1 MTANQN
7 LSISGANDRPADFV
21 ALVQMYSRIRPE
33 SLAYVFLEDG
43 ESEGARLT
51 FGDLDRRARAIAAH
65 LQLRAARN
73 ARALL
78 LFPPGLDYIEAF
90 FGCLYAGVIAVP
102 AYPPSGRHLQRL
114 RSILADAEPS
124 LILTTQ
130 ALCSPL
136 SEENADAVDVLRC
149 ATDVLDTG
157 LAAEWRPVSIAS
169 DDIAFLQYT
178 SGSTGDPRGVMVS
191 HGNLIA
197 NEALIAESFHH
208 DESCTLVGWL
218 PFYHDMGLIGNI
230 LQPLYVGATSYLMS
244 PMAFLEKPAR
254 WLAAIS
260 KYGAHT
266 SGGPNF
272 GFELCLRKI
281 GDDDK
286 KGLDLSS
293 WRIAFSGAEPVR
305 AATLDR
311 FAHAFAGCGFRKQ
324 SFYPC
329 YGLAEATLVVSAPS
343 GVREPPVRTLDK
355 SALEQNCPIA
365 ALDKGV
371 QNVGCGHAW
380 AGHDIRIVEPI
391 TRRECPNGRIGEI
404 WVSGPSV
411 AKGYWRRDAQTEE
424 VFQARLAGDDSHTF
438 LRTGDLGVLNDGEL
452 YIAGRLKDLII
463 IAGRNYYP
471 HDIEAAIEDA
481 VDGLRPGSVTAVHM
495 TDGDAESYIV
505 FAEPRRADIAE
516 LRRSGARDLI
526 QSIRAALA
534 EAIDVAPRD
543 IIVLKPGTT
552 PKTSSGKTRRAE
564 CRRAYLAGE
573 FDVLARASDAVA
585 SHAEPRRNAGP
596 EAEPLLRLALAQL
609 TPEQRAPLLT
619 RLLATEAARL
629 LRIPECNIDVNAPVS
644 HSGLDSLKAIELR
657 HAIEQALGF
666 APPLA
671 LLLSDVTLSEAAQ
684 EIGHL
689 EGERAARVS
698 VADQRLSYSQQAMW
712 TVQQLDADSIIYNM
726 RLALDVGAI
735 DTAEFARALDET
747 IAANDQLRTLYR
759 AAGERVEAK
768 EAAPAEL
775 PSVLEIVDAQDWDE
789 GALQADLA
797 RLAAKPFDLEARPP
811 LRVTLYRRNGFYTA
825 LFVAH
830 HIAVDFWSLLLFV
843 TELDA
848 RYRNVEH
855 PAPRA
860 RYMTF
865 AARQRAYLETPRAEA
880 DWRYWRE
887 QLSGELPTLQLPQDF
902 KSRGAP
908 SFAGASR
915 TIRLD
920 AKLTAALQAAAQRE
934 GVSLFSA
941 LLAAY
946 FVLLHRH
953 SGQRDIIV
961 GAPTNGRLDAEF
973 ARTIGNFVNPVAIRT
988 KIEPF
993 EKARDV
999 MHRVHDKVRGA
1010 LAHHEFPFP
1019 IIVERL
1025 RPTRE
1030 QNSWPIYQSIF
1041 VLQQTQSE
1049 VPPQFSVLASD
1060 EVVTEL
1066 DIFGVKGRIRN
1077 IPPRVESFEMNVM
1090 AVKDRDEL
1098 VVSFQYQ
1105 TQSFADG
1112 TVDRFA
1118 RHYANLL
1125 SGIVANLDARVG
1137 DLPLLDE
1144 DEGRRLIDGWS
1155 ETSKIAREDDA
1166 LLHAAFER
1174 CASAAP
1180 DAIAIAYE
1188 QERLSY
1194 AELNA
1199 RANRLAHYLCQNH
1212 DLQPDDIVAV
1222 CAERSIELFVA
1233 LLAILKA
1240 GGAYLPL
1247 DPELPFE
1254 RIALTL
1260 GDAKPRLVLTQRCLQ
1275 ARLEDAVAQISAVG
1289 AVAKTPISVFALDA
1303 QQPLLAGFLES
1314 DLEPKAKS
1322 RNLAYV
1328 IYTSGSTG
1336 VPKGVM
1342 ISHGGAV
1349 SSTCARDQFYAD
1361 NVSSF
1366 LLLSPVYFDSSV
1378 AGIFWTLSQG
1388 GTLTIATEQ
1397 ERRDASALARIV
1409 SASQISHLLCLPSL
1423 YDLFLDFADPAKFKA
1438 LRCCIV
1444 AGEACGSEVAHKHL
1458 RALPEVALV
1467 NEYGPTE
1474 CSVWSVAH
1482 KVAQRER
1489 GKTVPI
1495 GRPVPGVHT
1504 VLLSPGGALTPL
1516 GAIGEICIG
1525 GAGLSRGYLNRPD
1538 LTAERFIPNPFHG
1551 SGERLYRTG
1560 DLGRYQ
1566 KGGNIEFLG
1575 RVDQQ
1580 VKVRGFRIEPGE
1592 IESALHDIDGVSG
1605 AIVVA
1610 RDDLNNNLRLVA
1622 YATLSSGRVL
1632 SQADL
1637 REALAHKLPDY
1648 MIPGAIILLDAFP
1661 VTPNGKIDRK
1671 ALPAPTL
1678 KDLRQEAFVAAQTE
1692 LQMRLAEA
1700 WETILGWEQ
1709 VSLDDNF
1716 FEIGG
1721 DSIRAIQIANLLHR
1735 KGVRLTP
1742 RQIFQY
1748 PTIVALAASLDAADA
1763 DCRTE
1768 LASVDTNNFDAPFG
1782 LAEIEGAELAE
1793 ILGEHRD
1800 AQDIYRLTPLQE
1812 GILLHSLARE
1822 GVGVYHLQDQY
1833 QFHGPLDVDA
1843 FFDAWRSVV
1852 ARHDTLRTSFHLDR
1866 AGRPYQL
1873 VHSSAHLDCRFHDLT
1888 ALTPDQQAAEI
1899 DRYLKRALERGFDL
1913 SQAPLLRIHLMK
1925 LASDRHMCVREFH
1938 HIILDDW
1945 CTSPLM
1951 LDVRSHYAAA
1961 IAHAPLDVAP
1971 APRFRD
1977 YIAWLRRQDAPA
1989 AQAFWARYLA
1999 GFAEPTPLVIAKAG
2013 ETTAAAAVDDVFEE
2027 VSREDF
2033 SRLKEL
2039 AREHR
2044 LTINTFVQAAIGLL
2058 LCRYAN
2064 TQEAVFG
2071 VTVAGRPTD
2080 LPQCESAL
2088 GLFINSLPLRVRIS
2102 PEAPVFDWLK
2112 ALLADNLEMRQHEFV
2127 SQSLI
2132 QQWSE
2137 IPRADALLFQ
2147 HLLTFENAPIDQ
2159 SLVND
2164 RDIFD
2169 ISLAELRVH
2178 TNYPITFVAIPGE
2191 TLALRIT
2198 YDRDRFDGADMRRM
2212 IRHWRLLVSELVR
2225 NANGVLADLAPL
2237 DSVEQQEIIIN
2248 RNNTEK
2254 DYGAPR
2260 DLVARFEAQA
2270 ASNGDAIAASCR
2282 GETLTFGAL
2291 NERANRIAH
2300 ALIEQGFGCDDVIAL
2315 FEERGLDFLTSM
2327 LGIFKCGAGY
2337 LPIDPGHPDGRIASV
2352 LEEAHVA
2359 AVLAGA
2365 THLQRATRLT
2375 RKDGMHMSPVLDR
2388 HALEA
2393 AVTKFDN
2400 PPQRHTANSIAF
2412 VIYTSGSTGK
2422 PKGAVVEH
2430 RGMFNNLITKVPAL
2444 GLTSSDVIAQTAS
2457 QCFDISVWQFLVGL
2471 AIGARVEILPDEI
2484 SRDPERLVQAIPRC
2498 GITILESVPS
2508 MIRALLDA
2516 AAEESLDGLRWL
2528 IPCGEAFTPELCRR
2542 VMAQH
2547 PSLRLLNAYGPA
2559 ECSDDV
2565 TYYAIAQAPSGNE
2578 LSTPIGRPVDN
2589 CRIYVLDRWLDPA
2602 PVGAPGEI
2610 CVGGIQMGR
2619 GYLHRPDLTANA
2631 FRPNPFGPRG
2641 SLLYRTGDLGRWR
2654 ADGLLDFLGRVDH
2667 QVKIRGHRIEPG
2679 EIEACLVTHPEIE
2692 EACVLPR
2699 PIGRGVYQLVAYVV
2713 GVERDPSALREY
2725 LAQTLPDFMLPSFI
2739 VFLDAM
2745 PLSPNGKIDRG
2756 RLPVP
2761 DVDAQRVSQKIA
2773 PRTPTEEALYD
2784 IWAELL
2790 GVQTFGVTDNF
2801 FELGGHSLLAI
2812 QLRSRIQSAFDVEIE
2827 LKNLFNTT
2835 TVESLAR
2842 EIEER
2847 ILAEIDAMS
2856 DAQAERLRAQYA
2868 E

>member
-1 MTANQN
+1 MRANQN
-7 LSISGANDRPADFV
+7 FPSNGASDRPADFV
-21 ALVQMYSRIRPE
+21 ALVQMHSRIRPE
-33 SLAYVFLEDG
+33 SLAFVFLEDG
-43 ESEGARLT
+43 EREGPRLT

-65 LQLRAARN
+65 LQRCATRN

-102 AYPPSGRHLQRL
+102 AYPPTGRHLQRL

-130 ALCSPL
+130 ALRSRL
-136 SEENADAVDVLRC
+136 SEENTDAPNVLCC

-157 LAAEWRPVSIAS
+157 LAGEWRPPSIAP
-169 DDIAFLQYT
+169 DEIAFLQYT

-208 DESCTLVGWL
+208 DERSTLVGWL
-218 PFYHDMGLIGNI
+218 PLYHDMGLIGNI

-244 PMAFLEKPAR
+244 PMVFLEKPAR

-260 KYGAHT
+260 KYRAHT

-272 GFELCLRKI
+272 GFELCVRKI
-281 GDDDK
+281 SDDDK

-311 FAHAFAGCGFRKQ
+311 FAHAFAGCGFHKQ

-329 YGLAEATLVVSAPS
+329 YGLAEATLVLSAPS
-343 GVREPPVRTLDK
+343 GVRETPVRTLDK
-355 SALEQNCPIA
+355 GALEQNFA
-365 ALDKGV
+365 VTALDKGV
-371 QNVGCGHAW
+371 ETVGCGRVW
-380 AGHDIRIVEPI
+380 AAHDIRIVDPI
-391 TRRECPNGRIGEI
+391 TRRECPDSRVGEI

-411 AKGYWRRDAQTEE
+411 AKGYWRRDAQTED
-424 VFQARLAGDDSHTF
+424 VFRARLAGDDTRAF
-438 LRTGDLGVLNDGEL
+438 LRTGDLGFLDDGEL

-471 HDIEAAIEDA
+471 HDIEGVIEDA
-481 VDGLRPGSVTAVHM
+481 VEGLRPGSVTAVHM
-495 TDGDAESYIV
+495 TDGDAEFYIV
-505 FAEPRRADIAE
+505 FAEPRRTDIAE
-516 LRRSGARDLI
+516 LRRNGGRELI
-526 QSIRAALA
+526 QSVRAALA

-543 IIVLKPGTT
+543 IILLKPGAT

-564 CRRAYLAGE
+564 CRRTYLAGE
-573 FDVLARASDAVA
+573 FDVLARGSDAVV
-585 SHAEPRRNAGP
+585 SHAEPTPSVGRD
-596 EAEPLLRLALAQL
+596 AEPLLRLALAQL

-619 RLLATEAARL
+619 RLLAAEAARL
-629 LRIPECNIDVNAPVS
+629 LRVPERTIDIDAPIS

-657 HAIEQALGF
+657 HGIEQALGV
-666 APPLA
+666 APPLN
-671 LLLSDVTLSEAAQ
+671 LLLSEATFSQAAQ
-684 EIGHL
+684 AISRL
-689 EGERAARVS
+689 EEERTAQVDT
-698 VADQRLSYSQQAMW
+698 ADQRLSYSQQAMW
-712 TVQQLDADSIIYNM
+712 TVQQLDADSVIFNM
-726 RLALDVGAI
+726 RLALDIGAI
-735 DTAEFARALDET
+735 DAAEFARALDQT
-747 IAANDQLRTLYR
+747 ITANGELRTLYR
-759 AAGERVEAK
+759 ATGERVQAVEVARG
-768 EAAPAEL
+768 ALLPA
-775 PSVLEIVDAQDWDE
+775 LEIVDAQDWDE

-797 RLAAKPFDLEARPP
+797 ARVAEPFDLEARPP
-811 LRVTLYRRNGFYTA
+811 LRVTLYRRNETQTA

-843 TELDA
+843 MELDA
-848 RYRNVEH
+848 RFRNVEH
-855 PAPRA
+855 AAPRA
-860 RYMTF
+860 RYTAF
-865 AARQRAYLETPRAEA
+865 AARQHAYLETSRAEA

-887 QLSGELPTLQLPQDF
+887 ELSGELPTLQLPQDF

-915 TIRLD
+915 TIRLE
-920 AKLTAALQAAAQRE
+920 ATLTAALEALAQRE
-934 GVSLFSA
+934 GVTLFSA

-973 ARTIGNFVNPVAIRT
+973 ARTIGNFVNPVAIRST
-988 KIEPF
+988 IEPF

-999 MHRVHDKVRGA
+999 MHRIHKKVRGA
-1010 LAHHEFPFP
+1010 LAHQEFPFP

-1025 RPTRE
+1025 RPTRD
-1030 QNSWPIYQSIF
+1030 QNSWPIYQTIF
-1041 VLQQTQSE
+1041 VLQQTQSDA
-1049 VPPQFSVLASD
+1049 PPQFSVLASD
-1060 EVVTEL
+1060 QGVTEL
-1066 DIFGVKGRIRN
+1066 DIFGVKGRIRD
-1077 IPPRVESFEMNVM
+1077 IPQRVESFEMNVM
-1090 AVKDRDEL
+1090 AVKDHDEL
-1098 VVSFQYQ
+1098 VISFQYP

-1112 TVDRFA
+1112 TVERFA

-1125 SGIVANLDARVG
+1125 SGIVDNPDARVG
-1137 DLPLLDE
+1137 DLSLLDE
-1144 DEGRRLIDGWS
+1144 DEGRRLIDTWN
-1155 ETSKIAREDDA
+1155 ETSKMARENGV
-1166 LLHAAFER
+1166 LLHTAFER
-1174 CASAAP
+1174 WASADP
-1180 DAIAIAYE
+1180 DAIAIVYE

-1199 RANRLAHYLCQNH
+1199 RANQLAHYLRQHH
-1212 DLQPDDIVAV
+1212 DLRPDDVVAV
-1222 CAERSIELFVA
+1222 CAERSIDLFVA
-1233 LLAILKA
+1233 LLAVLKA
-1240 GGAYLPL
+1240 GGAYLPI
-1247 DPELPFE
+1247 DTELPSE

-1260 GDAKPRLVLTQRCLQ
+1260 GEAKPRLVLTQQQLRT
-1275 ARLEDAVAQISAVG
+1275 ALEAAVAQIPVVG
-1289 AVAKTPISVFALDA
+1289 DVAKAPISIFALDS
-1303 QQPLLAGFLES
+1303 QRPLLAS
-1314 DLEPKAKS
+1314 SPQCDLHTATKS
-1322 RNLAYV
+1322 GNLAYV

-1349 SSTCARDQFYAD
+1349 SSTRARDQFYAD
-1361 NVSSF
+1361 KVSNF

-1388 GTLTIATEQ
+1388 GTLTIPTEE
-1397 ERRDASALARIV
+1397 ERRDARALGRIV

-1423 YDLFLDFADPAKFKA
+1423 YDLLLDFADPAQFKA

-1444 AGEACGSEVAHKHL
+1444 AGEACAPEVAHKHF
-1458 RALPEVALV
+1458 RALPELALV

-1482 KVAQRER
+1482 KVAEGER
-1489 GKTVPI
+1489 SETVVI
-1495 GRPVPGVHT
+1495 GRPVPGVQT
-1504 VLLSPGGALTPL
+1504 VLLSNGGALTPL

-1525 GAGLSRGYLNRPD
+1525 GAGLGRGYLNRPD
-1538 LTAERFIPNPFHG
+1538 LTAERFIPNPFDG

-1566 KGGNIEFLG
+1566 KDGNIEFLG
-1575 RVDQQ
+1575 RMDQQ
-1580 VKVRGFRIEPGE
+1580 VKIRGFRIEPGE
-1592 IESALHDIDGVSG
+1592 IESVLHDIDGVTG

-1610 RDDLNNNLRLVA
+1610 RDDVNNNLRLVG
-1622 YATLSSGRVL
+1622 YATLSSGRAL
-1632 SQADL
+1632 SQAEI
-1637 REALAHKLPDY
+1637 REALALKLPDY
-1648 MIPGAIILLDAFP
+1648 MIPGAIVLLDAFP
-1661 VTPNGKIDRK
+1661 LNPNGKVDRK

-1678 KDLRQEAFVAAQTE
+1678 KDLRQEEFVAPRTE
-1692 LQMRLAEA
+1692 MQMRLAGA
-1700 WETILGWEQ
+1700 WETILGWDQ
-1709 VSLDDNF
+1709 VGLDDNF

-1721 DSIRAIQIANLLHR
+1721 DSIRAIQIANLLYR
-1735 KGVRLTP
+1735 TGVRLTP

-1748 PTIVALAASLDAADA
+1748 PTIVALAASLEGADA
-1763 DCRTE
+1763 DRQGE
-1768 LASVDTNNFDAPFG
+1768 SASNENKCDAPFE
-1782 LAEIEGAELAE
+1782 LAEIEGRELAE
-1793 ILGEHRD
+1793 ILAEHRD

-1833 QFHGPLDVDA
+1833 QFNGPLDADA

-1852 ARHDTLRTSFHLDR
+1852 ARHDTLRTSFHLDS

-1873 VHSSAHLDCRFHDLT
+1873 VHSRVQLDCRFHDLT
-1888 ALTPDQQAAEI
+1888 AFTRNEQAAEI

-1913 SQAPLLRIHLMK
+1913 SQAPLLRIHLMR
-1925 LASDRHMCVREFH
+1925 LASDRHMCIREFH

-1961 IAHAPLDVAP
+1961 ATHAPLELAP

-1977 YIAWLRRQDAPA
+1977 YIAWLRRQDVQA
-1989 AQAFWARYLA
+1989 AQAYWTRYLA
-1999 GFAEPTPLVIAKAG
+1999 GFTEPTPLVIAKAG
-2013 ETTAAAAVDDVFEE
+2013 EATAAATVDDVFEE
-2027 VSREDF
+2027 TSREDF

-2044 LTINTFVQAAIGLL
+2044 LTINTFVQAAVGLL
-2058 LCRYAN
+2058 LCRYASA
-2064 TQEAVFG
+2064 QEAVFG

-2080 LPQCESAL
+2080 LPQCESTL
-2088 GLFINSLPLRVRIS
+2088 GLFINSLPLRVRVS
-2102 PEAPVFDWLK
+2102 PAARVLDWLK
-2112 ALLADNLEMRQHEFV
+2112 ALLADNIEMRQHEFV

-2198 YDRDRFDGADMRRM
+2198 YDRDRFDGAEMRRM
-2212 IRHWRLLVSELVR
+2212 IRHWRLLVSELLR
-2225 NANGVLADLAPL
+2225 NADGILADLAPL
-2237 DSVEQQEIIIN
+2237 DSAEQHEIIVE
-2248 RNNTEK
+2248 RNKTEK

-2270 ASNGDAIAASCR
+2270 ATNGDAIAANCR
-2282 GETLTFGAL
+2282 GETLTFGEL
-2291 NERANRIAH
+2291 NERANCLAH
-2300 ALIEQGFGCDDVIAL
+2300 ALIEQGFGCDDVIAV

-2337 LPIDPGHPDGRIASV
+2337 LPIDPAHPDGRIASV
-2352 LEEAHVA
+2352 LGEAHVA
-2359 AVLAGA
+2359 AILAGPA
-2365 THLQRATRLT
+2365 HFQRSVRLT
-2375 RKDGMHMSPVLDR
+2375 PKDGTHMSRILDR
-2388 HALEA
+2388 SALEA
-2393 AVTKFDN
+2393 VARRFDN
-2400 PPQRHTANSIAF
+2400 PTRRHAPSSIAF

-2422 PKGAVVEH
+2422 PKGAMVEH

-2444 GLTSSDVIAQTAS
+2444 GLTSSDVVAQTAS

-2484 SRDPERLVQAIPRC
+2484 SRDPERLVEAIPRC
-2498 GITILESVPS
+2498 GITVLESVPS
-2508 MIRALLDA
+2508 MIRALLDTV
-2516 AAEESLDGLRWL
+2516 AEQSLDRLRWL

-2547 PSLRLLNAYGPA
+2547 PSVRLLNAYGPA

-2565 TYYAIAQAPSGNE
+2565 TYYPIARAPSGTE
-2578 LSTPIGRPVDN
+2578 LSTPIGHPVDN
-2589 CRIYVLDRWLDPA
+2589 CRIYVLDRWLDPT
-2602 PVGAPGEI
+2602 PIGARGEI
-2610 CVGGIQMGR
+2610 CVGGVQVGR

-2631 FRPNPFGPRG
+2631 FRPNPFGPPG
-2641 SLLYRTGDLGRWR
+2641 SRLYRTGDLGRWR
-2654 ADGLLDFLGRVDH
+2654 ADGVLDFLGRVDH

-2692 EACVLPR
+2692 EACVVPR
-2699 PIGRGVYQLVAYVV
+2699 AIGRGVYQLVAYVV
-2713 GVERDPSALREY
+2713 GAERDPSALRDY

-2745 PLSPNGKIDRG
+2745 PLSPNDKIDRR
-2756 RLPVP
+2756 RLPAP
-2761 DVDAQRVSQKIA
+2761 DVDAQRDSQKIA

-2784 IWAELL
+2784 IWAGLL
-2790 GVQTFGVTDNF
+2790 GVRSFGVTDNF

-2835 TVESLAR
+2835 SVESLAR

-2847 ILAEIDAMS
+2847 ILADIDAMS
-2856 DAQAERLRAQYA
+2856 DAQAERLSVQYA